1 MHSSS
6 PCLLGIEY
14 ELMILIVEEQGL
26 INIVGEIYYYNILP
40 SKLVVFLMEIS
51 RILAWKKK
59 GYY

>member
-1 MHSSS
+1 
-6 PCLLGIEY
+6 
-14 ELMILIVEEQGL
+14 MILIVEEQGL

-59 GYY
+59 VIISDRQRRVAIID